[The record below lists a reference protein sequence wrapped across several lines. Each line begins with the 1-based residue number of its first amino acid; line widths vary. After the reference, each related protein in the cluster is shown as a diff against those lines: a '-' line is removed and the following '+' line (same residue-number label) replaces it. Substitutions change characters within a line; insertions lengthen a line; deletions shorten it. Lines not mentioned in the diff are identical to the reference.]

1 MVRRVLCAALLAFPV
16 SLAAQTRT
24 VTFHEDVVPVLQ
36 QRCQSCHRPGEAAP
50 FSMLTYKDA
59 RPWAASM
66 KRAVVSRQMPPWH
79 ADPSVGHFGNDR
91 RLTPVE
97 IETIARWVDAGA
109 PEGDANRAP
118 APLTFLD
125 GWNIGQP
132 DKVFEMPGPFDV
144 PAQGTVDYQ
153 WVVLPTGLDK
163 DTWIEGVEVRPGDRS
178 VVHHVIA
185 FYRRPGSKWLADAK
199 PGIPTPKG
207 SGDSEAGMS
216 DGAIGGY
223 VPGLPADKL
232 PAGRAVLLP
241 AGSDIVLQ
249 IHYNAI
255 GKATTDQTK
264 VGIVFARK
272 EAVERSFQIGLANAS
287 FVIPPGDANYA
298 VDAAITLA
306 SDVRVVGFTPHMHLR
321 GKSFEYRAVL
331 PDGSR
336 EVLLRVP
343 KYDFNWQLTY
353 DLAEERVFPTGT
365 KFEATAVFDN
375 SPGNK
380 FNPDPGASVR
390 FGDQTWDE
398 MMVGFINIAIAP
410 EQDLSK
416 LIRMPQRPSNS
427 AQQQQQQQQQPQQ

>member
-1 MVRRVLCAALLAFPV
+1 MVRGFISMALVALPTL
-16 SLAAQTRT
+16 LAAQTRT
-24 VTFHEDVVPVLQ
+24 VTFHEDVMPVLQ
-36 QRCQSCHRPGEAAP
+36 KRCQSCHRPGEAAP

-66 KRAVVSRQMPPWH
+66 KRAVASRHMPPWH
-79 ADPSVGHFGNDR
+79 ADPTVGHFGNDR
-91 RLTPVE
+91 RLTEAE
-97 IETIARWVDAGA
+97 IDTIARWADGGA
-109 PEGDANRAP
+109 PEGDPKKAP
-118 APLTFLD
+118 VALTFLD

-132 DKVFEMPGPFDV
+132 DKVFEMPEPFEV
-144 PAQGTVDYQ
+144 PAQGKIDYQ
-153 WVVLPTGLDK
+153 WVVLPTGLEK

-185 FYRRPGSKWLADAK
+185 FYRKPGSKWLVDAK

-232 PAGRAVLLP
+232 PPGRAVLLP

-249 IHYNAI
+249 VHYNAT
-255 GKATTDQTK
+255 GKATTDRTK

-272 EAVERSFQIGLANAS
+272 DVVERSFQIGLANGS
-287 FVIPPGDANYA
+287 FVIPPG
-298 VDAAITLA
+298 AADYPVHAEITLD
-306 SDVRVVGFTPHMHLR
+306 SDVRVIGFTPHMHLR
-321 GKSFEYRAVL
+321 GKSFEYRAML

-353 DLAEERVFPTGT
+353 DLAEERVFPKGT
-365 KFEATAVFDN
+365 KFEATATFDN
-375 SPGNK
+375 SSGNK
-380 FNPDPGASVR
+380 FNPDPAASVR

-410 EQDLSK
+410 NQDLSK
-416 LIRMPQRPSNS
+416 LIRIPRRPSTD
-427 AQQQQQQQQQPQQ
+427 AQQ